1 MSGSTSNAGRPPM
14 YDDMDGALFQQRGNE
29 YLMWCLD
36 SEKRPTLNG
45 LSLAL
50 GFNSRQSLLN
60 YAEKPEFMDIIKRF
74 RTVIESEWEYA
85 LADPNATGTIFWLKN
100 QGWSD
105 KSETEIYG
113 RNGGPMETVTRIE
126 LVGKQ

>member
-1 MSGSTSNAGRPPM
+1 MSRTGRPPI
-14 YDDMDGALFQQRGNE
+14 YYAVEAEKFEARGHE

-36 SEKRPTLNG
+36 NEKRPTLNG
-45 LSLAL
+45 LSLSL

-60 YAEKPEFMDIIKRF
+60 YQEKPDFLDIIKRF

-105 KSETEIYG
+105 KSEMELSG
-113 RNGGPMETVTRIE
+113 RNGGPMETVTRVE
-126 LVGKQ
+126 LVGKID